1 MKPFNFLAILL
12 SNLVLSQ
19 NLVFTNN
26 QETIIFKKNELININ
41 GQKYLYQKAV
51 KNKTQIH
58 LMKSGFLRK
67 DNIILDTSKIET
79 FRTHK
84 VRFSGRNALKNGF
97 SGFKIGLT
105 CGGILGLGLGV
116 GWEGFTGA
124 SKPSFAEKVGVGLLS
139 GALFGTSYGVAGG
152 LIGLVNGFFS
162 KGESE
167 LYHSGYYKIKFNYNN
182 KNTLIKPRSTI

>member
-1 MKPFNFLAILL
+1 MKSVTFLAILL

-19 NLVFTNN
+19 NLVFYNN
-26 QETIIFKKNELININ
+26 QEIITFKKNELININ
-41 GQKYLYQKAV
+41 GQKYRYQKAV

-58 LMKSGFLRK
+58 FINPGFLRK
-67 DNIILDTSKIET
+67 ENITIDTSKIET

-84 VRFSGRNALKNGF
+84 VRFSKRNALTKGL

-105 CGGILGLGLGV
+105 CGGTLGLGV
-116 GWEGFTGA
+116 GFGWEGFTGA
-124 SKPSFAEKVGVGLLS
+124 SKPSFAEKIGVGLLF
-139 GALFGTSYGVAGG
+139 GALAGSSYGGAGG

-167 LYHSGYYKIKFNYNN
+167 LYQSDYYKIKFDYNN
-182 KNTLIKPRSTI
+182 NNK

>member
-1 MKPFNFLAILL
+1 MKSIPFFVILL
-12 SNLVLSQ
+12 FNLVLSQ

-58 LMKSGFLRK
+58 LIKSGFLRTE
-67 DNIILDTSKIET
+67 NITIDTSKIET
-79 FRTHK
+79 FKTHK
-84 VRFSGRNALKNGF
+84 VRFSERNAFTKGF

-105 CGGILGLGLGV
+105 CGGILGFGLGVV

-124 SKPSFAEKVGVGLLS
+124 SKPSLAEKVGVGLFF
-139 GALFGTSYGVAGG
+139 GALAGTSYGLAGG
-152 LIGLVNGFFS
+152 IIGLVNGFFS

-167 LYHSGYYKIKFNYNN
+167 LYHSGHYKIKFNYNN
-182 KNTLIKPRSTI
+182 KHTLIKPR

>member
-1 MKPFNFLAILL
+1 MKSFTFLAILL

-58 LMKSGFLRK
+58 LIKSGFLRK
-67 DNIILDTSKIET
+67 ENITIDTSKIET

-84 VRFSGRNALKNGF
+84 VRFSERNALTKGF
-97 SGFKIGLT
+97 YGFKKGFTYGGAFGLIIGLNWRGK
-105 CGGILGLGLGV
+105 GGPNTSISTRVGFGLGLGV
-116 GWEGFTGA
+116 LAGTTIGGYGA
-124 SKPSFAEKVGVGLLS
+124 I
-139 GALFGTSYGVAGG
+139 
-152 LIGLVNGFFS
+152 IGLANGFFS

-167 LYHSGYYKIKFNYNN
+167 LYHSGYYKIKFNYN
-182 KNTLIKPRSTI
+182 KYTLIKPR